1 MNRKERVK
9 AIYDYINQ
17 YGQSEIYFDDL
28 YSKLLEE
35 FSLEME
41 FNPDMQTNY
50 YLNNLRQT
58 RDKQA
63 STYLRMKQQRPVK
76 GAPAEFRD
84 FVSNFKEDTK
94 WAAFIESN
102 QNDI

>member
-9 AIYDYINQ
+9 SVYNFINQ
-17 YGQSEIYFDDL
+17 YGDSERNFDKL

-35 FSLEME
+35 FNLEMD
-41 FNPDMQTNY
+41 FNSDMRTNY

-63 STYLRMKQQRPVK
+63 ATYMHYKQKRPVK
-76 GAPAEFRD
+76 GAPSEFKE
-84 FVSNFKEDTK
+84 FVSHFRQDTT
-94 WAAFIESN
+94 WAAV
-102 QNDI
+102 